1 MLKHEEKEEEKV
13 AEYPDQ
19 SHMISNL
26 KQINN
31 KLNEY
36 LTNGIKENG
45 HLDVDINREQYNTLQ
60 ENDDVNHNSAQNT
73 DLEHG
78 EIINSGDKVTLQ
90 PVDINKKDGVKA
102 VLETKKHTIVKFE
115 KPDKENIERDKK
127 LENQSLIDNKETLI
141 DIKENENH
149 SMKNERELK
158 QNGKGDLTDDKG
170 PNKQTA
176 TGNLDSENIEMMTLT
191 SDNMIYKAQNHLHG
205 QAIYSNPNLPTF
217 LQNSL
222 EEALSKIVIGEK
234 SQEKTIEFIDYKD
247 ERHLPD
253 LTSLITKDLS
263 EPYSVYT
270 YRYFLHNW
278 PNLSFLVSDHKIV
291 LFFVFVLFCFFRGGM
306 VVVVCGKF
314 VVNIFLEISCF

>member
-13 AEYPDQ
+13 VEYPDQ
-19 SHMISNL
+19 NHVISNL

-45 HLDVDINREQYNTLQ
+45 HVDVDSNREQYNTLQ

-78 EIINSGDKVTLQ
+78 EIINNGDKVTLQ
-90 PVDINKKDGVKA
+90 RGDINKKEGVKA
-102 VLETKKHTIVKFE
+102 ILETKKDTILTFE

-127 LENQSLIDNKETLI
+127 PENKSLIDNKETLI
-141 DIKENENH
+141 DIKENEND
-149 SMKNERELK
+149 SIKNERERK
-158 QNGKGDLTDDKG
+158 QSRKDDITDDKG
-170 PNKQTA
+170 PDKQSA
-176 TGNLDSENIEMMTLT
+176 TGNLGSKNVEMMTLT
-191 SDNMIYKAQNHLHG
+191 SDNIIYKAQNHLHG

-234 SQEKTIEFIDYKD
+234 NKEKTIEFIDYKD

-278 PNLSFLVSDHKIV
+278 PNLSFLVSDQKKN
-291 LFFVFVLFCFFRGGM
+291 FCCLFCFF
-306 VVVVCGKF
+306 
-314 VVNIFLEISCF
+314 

>member
-1 MLKHEEKEEEKV
+1 MLKHEGKEEEKV
-13 AEYPDQ
+13 VEYPDQ
-19 SHMISNL
+19 SHVISNL

-45 HLDVDINREQYNTLQ
+45 HVDVDSNREQYNILQ
-60 ENDDVNHNSAQNT
+60 ENNDVNHNSAQNT
-73 DLEHG
+73 ELEHG
-78 EIINSGDKVTLQ
+78 EIINSGDEVALQ
-90 PVDINKKDGVKA
+90 SIDINKNDGVKA
-102 VLETKKHTIVKFE
+102 ILETKNDTVLKLGKS
-115 KPDKENIERDKK
+115 DQENIERDKK
-127 LENQSLIDNKETLI
+127 SENQSLIHNKETLI
-141 DIKENENH
+141 DIKVNENH
-149 SMKNERELK
+149 LTKNEIERR
-158 QNGKGDLTDDKG
+158 QNGKDDLTDDKR
-170 PNKQTA
+170 PNKQSA
-176 TGNLDSENIEMMTLT
+176 TENLGSKNVEMMTLT

-234 SQEKTIEFIDYKD
+234 SQEKTIQFIDYKD

-253 LTSLITKDLS
+253 ITSLITKDLS

-278 PNLSFLVSDHKIV
+278 PNLSFLVSDHKIA
-291 LFFVFVLFCFFRGGM
+291 LFFVFVFL
-306 VVVVCGKF
+306 VEVWLF
-314 VVNIFLEISCF
+314 VVKWW

>member
-13 AEYPDQ
+13 VEYPDQ
-19 SHMISNL
+19 NHVISNL

-36 LTNGIKENG
+36 LTNSIKENG
-45 HLDVDINREQYNTLQ
+45 HVDVDSNREQYNTLQ

-78 EIINSGDKVTLQ
+78 EIINNGDKVTLQ
-90 PVDINKKDGVKA
+90 RGDINKKEGVKA
-102 VLETKKHTIVKFE
+102 ILETKKDTILTFE

-127 LENQSLIDNKETLI
+127 PENKSLIDNKETLI
-141 DIKENENH
+141 DIKENEND
-149 SMKNERELK
+149 SIKNERERK
-158 QNGKGDLTDDKG
+158 QSRKDDITDDKG
-170 PNKQTA
+170 PDKQSA
-176 TGNLDSENIEMMTLT
+176 TGNLGSKNVEMMTLT
-191 SDNMIYKAQNHLHG
+191 SDNIIYKAQNHLHG

-217 LQNSL
+217 LQSSL

-234 SQEKTIEFIDYKD
+234 NKEKTIEFIDYKD

-278 PNLSFLVSDHKIV
+278 PNLSFLVSDQKKN
-291 LFFVFVLFCFFRGGM
+291 FCCLFCFF
-306 VVVVCGKF
+306 
-314 VVNIFLEISCF
+314 

>member
-1 MLKHEEKEEEKV
+1 MLKHEGKEEEKV
-13 AEYPDQ
+13 VEYPDQ
-19 SHMISNL
+19 SHVISNL

-45 HLDVDINREQYNTLQ
+45 HVDVDSNREQYNILQ
-60 ENDDVNHNSAQNT
+60 ENNDVNHNSAQNT
-73 DLEHG
+73 ELEHG
-78 EIINSGDKVTLQ
+78 EIINSGDQVALQ
-90 PVDINKKDGVKA
+90 SIDINKNDGVKA
-102 VLETKKHTIVKFE
+102 ILETKNDTILKLG
-115 KPDKENIERDKK
+115 KSDQENIERDKK
-127 LENQSLIDNKETLI
+127 SENQSLIHNKETLI
-141 DIKENENH
+141 DIKVNENH
-149 SMKNERELK
+149 LTKNEIERR
-158 QNGKGDLTDDKG
+158 QNGKDDLTDDKR
-170 PNKQTA
+170 PNKQSA
-176 TGNLDSENIEMMTLT
+176 TENLGSKNVEMMTLT

-234 SQEKTIEFIDYKD
+234 SQEKTIQFIDYKD

-278 PNLSFLVSDHKIV
+278 PNLSFLVSDHKIA
-291 LFFVFVLFCFFRGGM
+291 LFFVFVFFSRGL
-306 VVVVCGKF
+306 VVCGKV
-314 VVNIFLEISCF
+314 VVNIVLEISCL

>member
-13 AEYPDQ
+13 VEYPDQ
-19 SHMISNL
+19 NHVISNL

-45 HLDVDINREQYNTLQ
+45 HVDVDSNREQYNTLQ

-78 EIINSGDKVTLQ
+78 EIINNGDKVTLQ
-90 PVDINKKDGVKA
+90 RGDINKKEGVKA
-102 VLETKKHTIVKFE
+102 IKKKKKDTILTFE

-127 LENQSLIDNKETLI
+127 PENKSLIDNKETLI
-141 DIKENENH
+141 DIKENEND
-149 SMKNERELK
+149 SMKNERERK
-158 QNGKGDLTDDKG
+158 QSRKDDITDDKG
-170 PNKQTA
+170 PDKQSA
-176 TGNLDSENIEMMTLT
+176 TGNLGSKNVEMMTLT
-191 SDNMIYKAQNHLHG
+191 SDNIIYKAQNHLHG

-234 SQEKTIEFIDYKD
+234 NKEKTIEFIDYKD

-278 PNLSFLVSDHKIV
+278 PNLSFLVSDQKKN
-291 LFFVFVLFCFFRGGM
+291 FCCLFCFF
-306 VVVVCGKF
+306 
-314 VVNIFLEISCF
+314 

>member
-1 MLKHEEKEEEKV
+1 MLKHEGKEEEKV
-13 AEYPDQ
+13 VEYPDQ
-19 SHMISNL
+19 SHVISNL

-45 HLDVDINREQYNTLQ
+45 HVDVDSNREQYNILQ
-60 ENDDVNHNSAQNT
+60 ENNDVNHNSAQNT
-73 DLEHG
+73 ELEHG
-78 EIINSGDKVTLQ
+78 EIINSGDEVALQ
-90 PVDINKKDGVKA
+90 SIDINKNDGVKA
-102 VLETKKHTIVKFE
+102 ILEAKNDTILKLG
-115 KPDKENIERDKK
+115 KSDQENIERDKK
-127 LENQSLIDNKETLI
+127 SENQSLIHNKETLI
-141 DIKENENH
+141 DIKVNENH
-149 SMKNERELK
+149 LTKNEIERK
-158 QNGKGDLTDDKG
+158 QNEKDDLTDDKG
-170 PNKQTA
+170 PNKQSA
-176 TGNLDSENIEMMTLT
+176 TENLGSKNVEMMTLT

-234 SQEKTIEFIDYKD
+234 SQEKTIQFIDYKD

-278 PNLSFLVSDHKIV
+278 PNLSFLVSDHKIA
-291 LFFVFVLFCFFRGGM
+291 LFFVFVFFSRGL
-306 VVVVCGKF
+306 VVCGKV
-314 VVNIFLEISCF
+314 VVNIFLEISCL

>member
-13 AEYPDQ
+13 VEYADQ
-19 SHMISNL
+19 NHVISNL

-45 HLDVDINREQYNTLQ
+45 HVDVDSNREQYNTLQ

-78 EIINSGDKVTLQ
+78 EIINNGDKVTLQ
-90 PVDINKKDGVKA
+90 PGDINKKEGVKA
-102 VLETKKHTIVKFE
+102 ILETKKDRILTFE

-127 LENQSLIDNKETLI
+127 PKNKSLIDNKETLI
-141 DIKENENH
+141 DIKENEND
-149 SMKNERELK
+149 SMKNERERK
-158 QNGKGDLTDDKG
+158 QSGKDDITDDKG
-170 PNKQTA
+170 PNKQSA
-176 TGNLDSENIEMMTLT
+176 TGNLGSKNVEMMTLT

-234 SQEKTIEFIDYKD
+234 NKEKTIEFIDYKD

-278 PNLSFLVSDHKIV
+278 PNLSFLVSDQKKFFCRFV
-291 LFFVFVLFCFFRGGM
+291 LFFFSGGRSL
-306 VVVVCGKF
+306 F
-314 VVNIFLEISCF
+314 VVSCR

>member
-13 AEYPDQ
+13 VEYPDQ
-19 SHMISNL
+19 NHVISNL

-45 HLDVDINREQYNTLQ
+45 HVDVDSNREQYNTLQ

-78 EIINSGDKVTLQ
+78 EIINNGDKVTLQ
-90 PVDINKKDGVKA
+90 RGDINKKEGVKA
-102 VLETKKHTIVKFE
+102 ILETKKDIILTFE

-127 LENQSLIDNKETLI
+127 PENKSLIDNKETLI
-141 DIKENENH
+141 DIKENEND
-149 SMKNERELK
+149 SMKNERGRK
-158 QNGKGDLTDDKG
+158 QSRKDDITDDKG
-170 PNKQTA
+170 PDKQSA
-176 TGNLDSENIEMMTLT
+176 TGNLGSKNVEMMTLT
-191 SDNMIYKAQNHLHG
+191 SDNIIYKAQNHLHG

-234 SQEKTIEFIDYKD
+234 NKEKTIEFIDYKD

-278 PNLSFLVSDHKIV
+278 PNLSFLVSDQKKN
-291 LFFVFVLFCFFRGGM
+291 FCCLFCFF
-306 VVVVCGKF
+306 
-314 VVNIFLEISCF
+314 

>member
-1 MLKHEEKEEEKV
+1 MLKHEGKEEEKV
-13 AEYPDQ
+13 VEYPDQ
-19 SHMISNL
+19 SHVISNL

-45 HLDVDINREQYNTLQ
+45 HVDADSNREQYHILQ
-60 ENDDVNHNSAQNT
+60 ENNDVNHNSAQNT
-73 DLEHG
+73 ESEHG
-78 EIINSGDKVTLQ
+78 EIINSGDQVALQ
-90 PVDINKKDGVKA
+90 SIDINKNDGVKA
-102 VLETKKHTIVKFE
+102 ILETKNDTILKRG
-115 KPDKENIERDKK
+115 KSDQENIERDKK
-127 LENQSLIDNKETLI
+127 SENQSLIHNKDTLI
-141 DIKENENH
+141 DIKVNENH
-149 SMKNERELK
+149 LTKNEIERK
-158 QNGKGDLTDDKG
+158 QNGKDDLTHGKG
-170 PNKQTA
+170 PNKQSA
-176 TGNLDSENIEMMTLT
+176 TENLGSKNVEMMTLT

-234 SQEKTIEFIDYKD
+234 SQEKTIQFIDYKD

-278 PNLSFLVSDHKIV
+278 PNLSFLVSDHKIA
-291 LFFVFVLFCFFRGGM
+291 LFFVFVFFSRGL
-306 VVVVCGKF
+306 VVCGKV
-314 VVNIFLEISCF
+314 VVNIVLEISCL

>member
-1 MLKHEEKEEEKV
+1 MLKHEEQEEEKV
-13 AEYPDQ
+13 VEYADQ
-19 SHMISNL
+19 NHVISNL

-45 HLDVDINREQYNTLQ
+45 HVDVDSNREQYNTLQ

-78 EIINSGDKVTLQ
+78 EIINNGDKVTLQ
-90 PVDINKKDGVKA
+90 PGDINKKEGVKA
-102 VLETKKHTIVKFE
+102 ILETKKDRILTFE

-127 LENQSLIDNKETLI
+127 PENKSLIDNKETLI
-141 DIKENENH
+141 DIKENEND
-149 SMKNERELK
+149 SVKNERERK
-158 QNGKGDLTDDKG
+158 QSGKDDITDDKG
-170 PNKQTA
+170 PNKQSA
-176 TGNLDSENIEMMTLT
+176 TGNLGSKNVEMMTLT

-234 SQEKTIEFIDYKD
+234 NKEKTIEFIDYKD

-278 PNLSFLVSDHKIV
+278 PNLSFLVSDQKKFFCRFV
-291 LFFVFVLFCFFRGGM
+291 LFFFSGGRSL
-306 VVVVCGKF
+306 F
-314 VVNIFLEISCF
+314 VVSCR

>member
-13 AEYPDQ
+13 VEYADQ
-19 SHMISNL
+19 NHVISNL
-26 KQINN
+26 MQINN

-45 HLDVDINREQYNTLQ
+45 HVDVDSNREQYNTLQ

-78 EIINSGDKVTLQ
+78 EIINNGDKVTLQ
-90 PVDINKKDGVKA
+90 PGDINKKEGVKA
-102 VLETKKHTIVKFE
+102 ILETKKDRILTFE

-127 LENQSLIDNKETLI
+127 PENKSLIDNKETLI
-141 DIKENENH
+141 DIKENEND
-149 SMKNERELK
+149 SMKNERERK
-158 QNGKGDLTDDKG
+158 QSGKDDITDDKG
-170 PNKQTA
+170 PNKQSA
-176 TGNLDSENIEMMTLT
+176 TGNLGSKNVEMMTLT

-234 SQEKTIEFIDYKD
+234 NKEKTIEFIDYKD

-278 PNLSFLVSDHKIV
+278 PNLSFLVSDQKKFFCRFV
-291 LFFVFVLFCFFRGGM
+291 LFFFSGGRSL
-306 VVVVCGKF
+306 F
-314 VVNIFLEISCF
+314 VVSCR

>member
-13 AEYPDQ
+13 VEYPDQ
-19 SHMISNL
+19 NHVISNL

-45 HLDVDINREQYNTLQ
+45 HVDVDSNREQYNTLQ

-78 EIINSGDKVTLQ
+78 EIINNGDKVTLQ
-90 PVDINKKDGVKA
+90 RGDINKKEGVKA
-102 VLETKKHTIVKFE
+102 ILETKKDIILTFE

-127 LENQSLIDNKETLI
+127 PENKSLIDNKETLI
-141 DIKENENH
+141 DIKENEND
-149 SMKNERELK
+149 SMKNERERK
-158 QNGKGDLTDDKG
+158 QSRKDDITDDKG
-170 PNKQTA
+170 PDKQSA
-176 TGNLDSENIEMMTLT
+176 TGNLGSKNVEMMTLT
-191 SDNMIYKAQNHLHG
+191 SDNIIYKAQNHLHG

-234 SQEKTIEFIDYKD
+234 NKEKTIEFIDYKD

-278 PNLSFLVSDHKIV
+278 PNLSFLVSDQKKIFV
-291 LFFVFVLFCFFRGGM
+291 VCFVFFSGRRSL
-306 VVVVCGKF
+306 F
-314 VVNIFLEISCF
+314 VVNCW

>member
-13 AEYPDQ
+13 VEYADQ
-19 SHMISNL
+19 NHVISNL

-45 HLDVDINREQYNTLQ
+45 HVDVDSNREQYNTLQ

-78 EIINSGDKVTLQ
+78 EIINNGDKVTLQ
-90 PVDINKKDGVKA
+90 PGDINKKEGVKA
-102 VLETKKHTIVKFE
+102 ILETKKDRILTFE

-127 LENQSLIDNKETLI
+127 PENKSLIDNKETLI
-141 DIKENENH
+141 DIKENEND
-149 SMKNERELK
+149 SVKNERERK
-158 QNGKGDLTDDKG
+158 QSGKDDITDDKG
-170 PNKQTA
+170 PNKQSA
-176 TGNLDSENIEMMTLT
+176 TGNLGSKNVEMMTLT

-234 SQEKTIEFIDYKD
+234 NKEKTIEFIDYKD

-278 PNLSFLVSDHKIV
+278 PNLSFLVSDQKKFFCRFV
-291 LFFVFVLFCFFRGGM
+291 LFFFSGGRSLFL
-306 VVVVCGKF
+306 V
-314 VVNIFLEISCF
+314 SCR

>member
-13 AEYPDQ
+13 VEYADQ
-19 SHMISNL
+19 NHVISNL

-45 HLDVDINREQYNTLQ
+45 HVDVDSNREQYNTLQ

-78 EIINSGDKVTLQ
+78 EIINNGDKVTLQ
-90 PVDINKKDGVKA
+90 PGDINKKEGVKA
-102 VLETKKHTIVKFE
+102 ILETKKDRILTFE

-127 LENQSLIDNKETLI
+127 PENKSLIDNKETLI
-141 DIKENENH
+141 DIKENEND
-149 SMKNERELK
+149 SMKNERERK
-158 QNGKGDLTDDKG
+158 QSGKDDITDDKG
-170 PNKQTA
+170 PNKQSA
-176 TGNLDSENIEMMTLT
+176 TGNLGSKNVEMMTLT

-234 SQEKTIEFIDYKD
+234 NKEKTIEFIDYKD

-278 PNLSFLVSDHKIV
+278 PNLSFLVSDQKKFFCRFV
-291 LFFVFVLFCFFRGGM
+291 LFFFSGGRSL
-306 VVVVCGKF
+306 F
-314 VVNIFLEISCF
+314 VVSCR

>member
-13 AEYPDQ
+13 VEYADQ
-19 SHMISNL
+19 NHVISNL

-45 HLDVDINREQYNTLQ
+45 HVDVDSNREQYNTLQ

-78 EIINSGDKVTLQ
+78 EIINNGDKVTLQ
-90 PVDINKKDGVKA
+90 PGDINKKEGVKA
-102 VLETKKHTIVKFE
+102 ILETKKDRILTFE

-127 LENQSLIDNKETLI
+127 PENKSLIDNKETLI
-141 DIKENENH
+141 DIKENEND
-149 SMKNERELK
+149 SMKNERGRK
-158 QNGKGDLTDDKG
+158 QSRKDDITDDKG
-170 PNKQTA
+170 PDKQSA
-176 TGNLDSENIEMMTLT
+176 TGNLGSKNVEMMTLT
-191 SDNMIYKAQNHLHG
+191 SDNIIYKAQNHLHG

-234 SQEKTIEFIDYKD
+234 NKEKTIEFIDYKD

-278 PNLSFLVSDHKIV
+278 PNLSFLVSDQKKN
-291 LFFVFVLFCFFRGGM
+291 FCCLFCFF
-306 VVVVCGKF
+306 
-314 VVNIFLEISCF
+314 